1 MTPRAKHLWALIG
14 MVPVTLVWGCSFA
27 AMKVALQAGISVGAM
42 LAIRFT
48 LGALILGAFVL
59 LLRIPLKRQAVLD
72 GLALGVVV
80 LAAFWLQADG
90 LRFTSTSKS
99 AFITGLYVLFTPL
112 LSLVLRDRLRLS
124 HGLAAA
130 VAVMGLYLLV
140 HVPGAP
146 LGGWNRG
153 DSETLI
159 CAVACALQIVMTGHY
174 ARRSHGLVLA
184 FVQIS
189 VWAVLSWILA
199 ALMPAEVLAD
209 GSRLGGLQ
217 GTLSL
222 LGQSRAWISI
232 LFLGALATALAF
244 YMMSTLQAFLGATE
258 AAILYSLEPL
268 FAALLAVSGLIPGI
282 REHITLPQM
291 FGGILL
297 LAAMILAELG
307 PKLLHSARLE
317 PGDAIG

>member
-1 MTPRAKHLWALIG
+1 
-14 MVPVTLVWGCSFA
+14 
-27 AMKVALQAGISVGAM
+27 
-42 LAIRFT
+42 
-48 LGALILGAFVL
+48 
-59 LLRIPLKRQAVLD
+59 
-72 GLALGVVV
+72 LGVVV
-80 LAAFWLQADG
+80 LSAFWLQADG
-90 LRFTSTSKS
+90 LRFTTTSKS

-130 VAVMGLYLLV
+130 VAAAGLYLLV

-146 LGGWNRG
+146 MGGWNRG
-153 DSETLI
+153 DTETLI

-189 VWAVLSWILA
+189 VWAVLSWLLA
-199 ALMPAEVLAD
+199 ALMPAETLAD

-222 LGQSRAWISI
+222 LGQSRVWISI

-244 YMMSTLQAFLGATE
+244 YLMSTLQAFLGATE

-268 FAALLAVSGLIPGI
+268 FAAILAVSGLIPGI
-282 REHITLPQM
+282 REHITVSQM
-291 FGGILL
+291 VGGMAI
-297 LAAMILAELG
+297 LAAMLLAELG
-307 PKLLHSARLE
+307 PRLLRSPRLE

>member
-1 MTPRAKHLWALIG
+1 MTPRAQHLWALIG

-59 LLRIPLKRQAVLD
+59 VLRIPLKRQAVLD

-124 HGLAAA
+124 HGLAAG

-153 DSETLI
+153 DSETLV

-189 VWAVLSWILA
+189 VWAALSWILA

-297 LAAMILAELG
+297 LAAMLLAELG